1 MPHSVLVVCDLHN
14 GLPIGDDAGLVEV
27 NHGLGVGC
35 QGLTI
40 VESIVH
46 IDLQHRAVLELAWG
60 RGREREEER
69 GRGRG
74 VNCLNFLH
82 IHVRTPKVVTVP
94 LTFHGDSGK
103 KGRRSPNL
111 PLSLYT

>member
-14 GLPIGDDAGLVEV
+14 GLPVGDDAGLVEV
-27 NHGLGVGC
+27 DHGLGVGC

-69 GRGRG
+69 ERERGELPEFSTYT
-74 VNCLNFLH
+74 C
-82 IHVRTPKVVTVP
+82 TYT
-94 LTFHGDSGK
+94 
-103 KGRRSPNL
+103 KGSHCATH
-111 PLSLYT
+111 LSW